1 MRIAQVLSRLMSAMP
16 EVEGVEHSH
25 HDLATGVRIHLASAG
40 PPDAPP
46 VLCLHGWPQH
56 WWVWRDVVA
65 RLGDLRVLAPDMR
78 GFGWSG
84 VPADDDY
91 RKERIAEDAIA
102 LLDALDIDR
111 ARLVGH
117 DWGGWA
123 AMLAAL
129 RAPDRFSSLL
139 ALSIASPWVPTVTGL
154 RNLWR
159 LSYIPPIAAPVVGKR
174 LMREGAFVRRVLE
187 VGRRDG
193 RPWSADELATYVD
206 VLRERQGADASSKL
220 YRDFVVREAPKNL
233 LGGFRGRRFA
243 IPARLLHGRRDP
255 LGRELVQGFKGEVE
269 IVDGAGHFLPE
280 EKPALVAERIRATA

>member
-1 MRIAQVLSRLMSAMP
+1 MPAMP
-16 EVEGVEHSH
+16 EVEGVAHSH

-56 WWVWRDVVA
+56 WWVWRDVIA

-84 VPADDDY
+84 LPADDDF

-102 LLDALDIDR
+102 LLDALGIDR

-129 RAPDRFSSLL
+129 RAPERFTSVL
-139 ALSIASPWVPTVTGL
+139 ALSIASPWVPPRVAV
-154 RNLWR
+154 RNAHR
-159 LSYIPPIAAPVVGKR
+159 LAYQIPIVAPFLGKR
-174 LMREGAFVRRVLE
+174 LLRDGGYARRVLE
-187 VGRRDG
+187 VARRDG
-193 RPWSADELATYVD
+193 RTWTDEELETYVA
-206 VLRERQGADASSKL
+206 VLREPQAARATTRL
-220 YRDFVVREAPKNL
+220 YRAFLTREL
-233 LGGFRGRRFA
+233 QQSFRGRRFA
-243 IPARLLHGRRDP
+243 MPARLMFGRRDP
-255 LGRELVQGFKGEVE
+255 LGRAFVTGFKGEVE
-269 IVDGAGHFLPE
+269 LVDGAGHLLPE
-280 EKPALVAERIRATA
+280 EKPELVAERIRAM